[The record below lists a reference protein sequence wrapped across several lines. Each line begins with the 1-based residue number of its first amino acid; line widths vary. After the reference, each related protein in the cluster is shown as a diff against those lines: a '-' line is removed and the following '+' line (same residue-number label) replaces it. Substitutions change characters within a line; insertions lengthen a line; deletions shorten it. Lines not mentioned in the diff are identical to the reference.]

1 MPSIDFHPEHEECPH
16 CGARLH
22 VQKRCEK
29 TVVTMDIGPFVAK
42 ETVLQCP
49 RDQAVF
55 TSNALHALTPIQGTF
70 GFDVIE
76 HVGRALFVCCR
87 TEREVMIELAARNV
101 PISERE
107 IGYLGRKFVI
117 YLALAHRESHEQLRR
132 SLLRSGGYILHV
144 DGTCEGGSPHLFCG
158 LDGISQWVLDSIKI
172 PSEKKELLVP
182 FFRRIEQHYG
192 TPLALVNDMGAGI
205 LAAIA
210 EVFPGVPDFICH
222 FHFLRDIG
230 KDLLLEDYQGLTQGL
245 RGHNVRPLLRQKAK
259 YFEKKVTESSQT
271 LTELKISVESG
282 QLKAASLVPIPAI
295 IAYTLIHWA
304 FEAPRQSRGLGFPFD
319 RPHVEFFRRLKHVH
333 ALLTQIRHIQLRNQA
348 EDNRPLFQLWQLL
361 EGVVQ
366 DKALNETVAR
376 LESKAVVF
384 DKLRQALRIALP
396 ESKNGLNDNGEDTDI
411 QTIEKNVREFRNWLQ
426 CDECRQKTYTKMI
439 EQIDKYWDK
448 LFADPIVVHT
458 PDGICIIV
466 PQRTNN
472 ILESFFRGEKRQG
485 RKKTGT
491 VSLTKTL
498 KTILADTPLVR
509 NLKHEQYCQIILNG
523 CATLAER
530 FSQIDTKLVQEQ
542 LKQANN
548 NHERIPQE
556 VKKMIGH
563 ADLPERISTLLMPQ
577 SNIDANCDLR

>member
-1 MPSIDFHPEHEECPH
+1 MPSIDFYPEQEKCPH

-22 VQKRCEK
+22 VQKTCNK
-29 TVVTMDIGPFVAK
+29 TVATMDIGPFVAK
-42 ETVLQCP
+42 ETVLRCP
-49 RDQAVF
+49 HDQAVF
-55 TSNALHALTPIQGTF
+55 TSHALHALTPIQGTF

-76 HVGRALFVCCR
+76 HVGRALFVSCR

-107 IGYLGRKFVI
+107 IGYLGRKFII
-117 YLALAHRESHEQLRR
+117 YLALAHRESHEPLHR

-192 TPLALVNDMGAGI
+192 TPLAVVNDMGPGI

-210 EVFPGVPDFICH
+210 EVFPGVPDCICH

-230 KDLLLEDYQGLTQGL
+230 RDLLLEDYQGLTQGL
-245 RGHNVRPLLRQKAK
+245 RGHNVRPLLRRKAK

-282 QLKAASLVPIPAI
+282 QLKTACLIPIPAM

-333 ALLTQIRHIQLRNQA
+333 ALLAQIRHIQLRNQA

-366 DKALNETVAR
+366 DKALNEAVAR
-376 LESKAVVF
+376 LETKAVVF

-396 ESKNGLNDNGEDTDI
+396 ESNNGLNDPGEDTDI
-411 QTIEKNVREFRNWLQ
+411 QTIEKNMCEFRNWLQ
-426 CDECRQKTYTKMI
+426 CDESRRKTYTKMI

-448 LFADPIVVHT
+448 LFAEPIVVHT
-458 PDGICIIV
+458 PDGICLIV

-491 VSLTKTL
+491 ASLTKTL
-498 KTILADTPLVR
+498 KMILADTSLVR

-530 FSQIDTKLVQEQ
+530 FSQIDAKLVQEQ
-542 LKQANN
+542 LEQANN
-548 NHERIPQE
+548 THERIPQE

-563 ADLPERISTLLMPQ
+563 SDLPDRISALLMPMG
-577 SNIDANCDLR
+577 NIHANCDLR

>member
-1 MPSIDFHPEHEECPH
+1 
-16 CGARLH
+16 
-22 VQKRCEK
+22 VQKTRDK
-29 TVVTMDIGPFVAK
+29 TVVTMDIGPFVAR

-76 HVGRALFVCCR
+76 HVGRALFVSCR

-101 PISERE
+101 PIAERE

-230 KDLLLEDYQGLTQGL
+230 KDLLLQDYQGLTQGL

-259 YFEKKVTESSQT
+259 YFERKVTESSQT

-333 ALLTQIRHIQLRNQA
+333 ALLAQIRHIQLRNQA

-458 PDGICIIV
+458 PDGTCIIV

-472 ILESFFRGEKRQG
+472 ILESFFRGEKRKG

-491 VSLTKTL
+491 ASLTKTL

-530 FSQIDTKLVQEQ
+530 FSQIDAKLVQEQ

-563 ADLPERISTLLMPQ
+563 SDLPERISALLMPQ
-577 SNIDANCDLR
+577 SNIDANRDLR

>member
-1 MPSIDFHPEHEECPH
+1 
-16 CGARLH
+16 
-22 VQKRCEK
+22 
-29 TVVTMDIGPFVAK
+29 
-42 ETVLQCP
+42 
-49 RDQAVF
+49 
-55 TSNALHALTPIQGTF
+55 
-70 GFDVIE
+70 
-76 HVGRALFVCCR
+76 
-87 TEREVMIELAARNV
+87 
-101 PISERE
+101 
-107 IGYLGRKFVI
+107 
-117 YLALAHRESHEQLRR
+117 
-132 SLLRSGGYILHV
+132 
-144 DGTCEGGSPHLFCG
+144 
-158 LDGISQWVLDSIKI
+158 
-172 PSEKKELLVP
+172 
-182 FFRRIEQHYG
+182 
-192 TPLALVNDMGAGI
+192 MGAGI

-230 KDLLLEDYQGLTQGL
+230 KDLLLQDYQGLTQGL

-361 EGVVQ
+361 EGIVQ

-411 QTIEKNVREFRNWLQ
+411 PTIEKNVREFRNWLQ

-491 VSLTKTL
+491 ASLTKTL

-530 FSQIDTKLVQEQ
+530 FSQIDAKLVQEQ

-556 VKKMIGH
+556 VKKMIGNS
-563 ADLPERISTLLMPQ
+563 DLPERISALLMPQ
-577 SNIDANCDLR
+577 CNIDANRDLR

>member
-1 MPSIDFHPEHEECPH
+1 M
-16 CGARLH
+16 
-22 VQKRCEK
+22 
-29 TVVTMDIGPFVAK
+29 
-42 ETVLQCP
+42 
-49 RDQAVF
+49 
-55 TSNALHALTPIQGTF
+55 
-70 GFDVIE
+70 
-76 HVGRALFVCCR
+76 
-87 TEREVMIELAARNV
+87 
-101 PISERE
+101 
-107 IGYLGRKFVI
+107 
-117 YLALAHRESHEQLRR
+117 
-132 SLLRSGGYILHV
+132 
-144 DGTCEGGSPHLFCG
+144 
-158 LDGISQWVLDSIKI
+158 
-172 PSEKKELLVP
+172 
-182 FFRRIEQHYG
+182 
-192 TPLALVNDMGAGI
+192 
-205 LAAIA
+205 
-210 EVFPGVPDFICH
+210 
-222 FHFLRDIG
+222 
-230 KDLLLEDYQGLTQGL
+230 
-245 RGHNVRPLLRQKAK
+245 
-259 YFEKKVTESSQT
+259 
-271 LTELKISVESG
+271 
-282 QLKAASLVPIPAI
+282 
-295 IAYTLIHWA
+295 
-304 FEAPRQSRGLGFPFD
+304 
-319 RPHVEFFRRLKHVH
+319 KHVH
-333 ALLTQIRHIQLRNQA
+333 ALLAHIRHIQLRNQA

-491 VSLTKTL
+491 ASLTKTL

-530 FSQIDTKLVQEQ
+530 FSQIDAKLVQEQ

-563 ADLPERISTLLMPQ
+563 SDLPERISALLMPN
-577 SNIDANCDLR
+577 SNIDANRHLR

>member
-1 MPSIDFHPEHEECPH
+1 
-16 CGARLH
+16 
-22 VQKRCEK
+22 
-29 TVVTMDIGPFVAK
+29 MDIGPFVAK

-76 HVGRALFVCCR
+76 HVGRALFVCSR

-366 DKALNETVAR
+366 DKALNETVTR

-458 PDGICIIV
+458 PDGIRIIV

-491 VSLTKTL
+491 ASLTKTL

-530 FSQIDTKLVQEQ
+530 FSQIDAKLVQEQ